1 MPTKSSPA
9 KPAKREDLAI
19 GDLARATGVKITTI
33 RFYESIGLMPE
44 PARTAAGRRVYGE
57 AHRRRL
63 NFVRHARDLGFEVD
77 AIRELLTLSDH
88 PEQSCARVD
97 ALASQHLADVEERI
111 ARLELLRTELTRMV
125 KACRHGRVGDCR
137 ILDTLADHR
146 RCTTEHGAVRD

>member
-1 MPTKSSPA
+1 MPTKSAPA
-9 KPAKREDLAI
+9 KALAI

-57 AHRRRL
+57 PHRRRL

-77 AIRELLTLSDH
+77 AIRELLTLSDR

-97 ALASQHLADVEERI
+97 AIARQHLADVEERI
-111 ARLELLRTELTRMV
+111 ARLELLRTELARMV

-137 ILDTLADHR
+137 ILDTLADHAH
-146 RCTTEHGAVRD
+146 CTTEHGAVRD